1 MNIISP
7 TELCKMMGCSRNT
20 LKKRIKQN
28 IYPRPI
34 KNNMRLGFNSEQVKE
49 FFNNKF
55 KQSFKNGQQGLR
67 WE

>member
-7 TELCKMMGCSRNT
+7 TELCKIMGCSRNT

-34 KNNMRLGFNSEQVKE
+34 KNNMRLGFNSKQIEQ
-49 FFNNKF
+49 FFQNK
-55 KQSFKNGQQGLR
+55 QGFKNAQQGLR

>member
-7 TELCKMMGCSRNT
+7 TELCRIMGCSRNT
-20 LKKRIKQN
+20 LKKRIKKN

-34 KNNMRLGFNSEQVKE
+34 KNNMRLGFNSNQVEQ
-49 FFNNKF
+49 FFNAK
-55 KQSFKNGQQGLR
+55 KLHKIQQGLR

>member
-7 TELCKMMGCSRNT
+7 TELCRIMGCSRNT
-20 LKKRIKQN
+20 LKKRIKNN

-34 KNNMRLGFNSEQVKE
+34 KNNMRLGFNSNQVDK
-49 FFNNKF
+49 FFNDK
-55 KQSFKNGQQGLR
+55 KIIQVQQGLR

>member
-7 TELCKMMGCSRNT
+7 TELRRIMGCSHNT

-34 KNNMRLGFNSEQVKE
+34 KNNMRLGFNSKQVEQ
-49 FFNNKF
+49 FFNDK
-55 KQSFKNGQQGLR
+55 KTIQTQHGLR